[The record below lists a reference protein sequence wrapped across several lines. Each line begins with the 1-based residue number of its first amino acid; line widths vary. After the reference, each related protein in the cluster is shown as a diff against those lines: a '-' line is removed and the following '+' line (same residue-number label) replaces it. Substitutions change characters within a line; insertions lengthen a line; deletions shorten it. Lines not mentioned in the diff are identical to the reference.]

1 MVFAYV
7 MFHVKHYNFPSRFTL
22 PCLAGQLFCNNTK
35 ENSYN
40 MTTRIGINGFGRI
53 GRQSLKAILERYP
66 RELEV
71 IAVNDITDTK
81 TNAHLL
87 KYDSTYGRYPGEVE
101 ATADSLIVNGHTV
114 KVLAQR
120 DPAQIPW
127 ADLGIEIVI
136 ESTGLFTD
144 ASKAAAHLQGGAK
157 KVIISAPAKGED
169 LTMVLGVNEDMYDPS
184 RHNIISNASCTTNC
198 LAPAAKVINDAFG
211 IEKGLINTI
220 HSYTN
225 DQRILDQVHKD
236 LRRARSAGVNIIPT
250 STGAARALAL
260 VIPELKGRFDGMSL
274 RVPTV
279 TVSVVD
285 FVATLRK
292 ETSKDDVNEAFKQ
305 AAAGALQGILG
316 YTDEPL
322 VSTDFRGDPRSSIID
337 GLSTM
342 VVGGNMIKVIAWYDN
357 EWGYSCR
364 VADLTHFIAQK
375 GF

>member
-1 MVFAYV
+1 
-7 MFHVKHYNFPSRFTL
+7 
-22 PCLAGQLFCNNTK
+22 
-35 ENSYN
+35 

-53 GRQSLKAILERYP
+53 GRQSMKAILERYS
-66 RELEV
+66 REIEV
-71 IAVNDITDTK
+71 VAVNDLTDTK

-87 KYDSTYGRYPGEVE
+87 KYDSTYGRFPGEVE
-101 ATADSLIVNGHTV
+101 ATADALIVNGHTI
-114 KVLAQR
+114 KVLSQR

-127 ADLGIEIVI
+127 GDLGVELVI

-144 ASKAAAHLQGGAK
+144 ASKAAAHIKGGAK

-169 LTMVLGVNEDMYDPS
+169 LTMVLGVNDYMYDPAK
-184 RHNIISNASCTTNC
+184 HNIISNASCTTNC
-198 LAPAAKVINDAFG
+198 LAPAAKVINDTFG
-211 IEKGLINTI
+211 IEKGLMNTI

-225 DQRILDQVHKD
+225 DQRILDQVHSD

>member
-1 MVFAYV
+1 
-7 MFHVKHYNFPSRFTL
+7 
-22 PCLAGQLFCNNTK
+22 
-35 ENSYN
+35 

-53 GRQSLKAILERYP
+53 GRQTLKAMLERHP
-66 RELEV
+66 RDLEV
-71 IAVNDITDTK
+71 VALNDITDTR

-87 KYDSTYGRYPGEVE
+87 KYDSTYGHFPGEVE
-101 ATADSLIVNGHTV
+101 ATADTLIVNGHKV
-114 KVLAQR
+114 KVISQR
-120 DPAQIPW
+120 DPGQIPW
-127 ADLGIEIVI
+127 GDLGVELVI

-144 ASKAAAHLQGGAK
+144 AEKAAAHLRGGAK

-169 LTMVLGVNEDMYDPS
+169 LTMVLGVNDDMYDPAK
-184 RHNIISNASCTTNC
+184 HNIISNASCTTNC
-198 LAPAAKVINDAFG
+198 LAPAAKVLNDNFG
-211 IEKGLINTI
+211 IERGLMNTI

-236 LRRARSAGVNIIPT
+236 LRRARTAGSNIIPT
-250 STGAARALAL
+250 TTGAARALSL

-285 FVATLRK
+285 FVAFVRK
-292 ETSKDDVNEAFKQ
+292 EATKESINDAYKE
-305 AAAGALQGILG
+305 AAAGSLNGILG
-316 YTDEPL
+316 VTEEPL
-322 VSTDFRGDPRSSIID
+322 VSMDFRGDPRSSIID

-342 VVGGNMIKVIAWYDN
+342 VTGGNMVKVIAWYDN

-364 VADLTHFIAQK
+364 CADLANFIAQK

>member
-1 MVFAYV
+1 
-7 MFHVKHYNFPSRFTL
+7 
-22 PCLAGQLFCNNTK
+22 
-35 ENSYN
+35 

-53 GRQSLKAILERYP
+53 GRQTMKAMLERHP
-66 RELEV
+66 RDLEV
-71 IAVNDITDTK
+71 VAVNDLTDTK

-87 KYDSTYGRYPGEVE
+87 KYDSTYGHFPGEIE
-101 ATADSLIVNGHTV
+101 ATEDALIVNGHKI
-114 KVLAQR
+114 KVISQR

-127 ADLGIEIVI
+127 GDLGVELVI

-144 ASKAAAHLQGGAK
+144 AEKAAAHLRGGAK

-169 LTMVLGVNEDMYDPS
+169 LTIVLGVNDHMYDAAK
-184 RHNIISNASCTTNC
+184 HNIISNASCTTNC
-198 LAPAAKVINDAFG
+198 LAPAAKVLNDAFG
-211 IEKGLINTI
+211 IERGLMNTI

-236 LRRARSAGVNIIPT
+236 LRRARTAGANIIPT

-285 FVATLRK
+285 FVADVRK
-292 ETSKDDVNEAFKQ
+292 EATKEAVNDAFKQ
-305 AAAGALQGILG
+305 AAAGALKGILG
-316 YTDEPL
+316 FSDEPL
-322 VSTDFRGDPRSSIID
+322 VSTDYRGDSRSSIID

-342 VVGGNMIKVIAWYDN
+342 VTGGNMVKVIAWYDN

-364 VADLTHFIAQK
+364 VADLADFIAQK

>member
-1 MVFAYV
+1 
-7 MFHVKHYNFPSRFTL
+7 
-22 PCLAGQLFCNNTK
+22 
-35 ENSYN
+35 

-53 GRQSLKAILERYP
+53 GRQSLKAMLERYP
-66 RELEV
+66 RDLEV
-71 IAVNDITDTK
+71 VAVNDLTDTK

-87 KYDSTYGRYPGEVE
+87 KYDSTYGRFPGEVE
-101 ATADSLIVNGHTV
+101 TTPDSLIVNGHSI

-120 DPAQIPW
+120 DPALIPW
-127 ADLGIEIVI
+127 SDLGVQIVI
-136 ESTGLFTD
+136 ESTGFFTD
-144 ASKAAAHLQGGAK
+144 ADKAAAHLKGGAK
-157 KVIISAPAKGED
+157 KVIISAPARGED
-169 LTMVLGVNEDMYDPS
+169 LTMVLGVNDNMYDPAK
-184 RHNIISNASCTTNC
+184 HNIISNASCTTNC
-198 LAPAAKVINDAFG
+198 LAPAAKVINDSFG
-211 IEKGLINTI
+211 IEKGLMNTI

-236 LRRARSAGVNIIPT
+236 LRRARTAGVNIIPT

-292 ETSKDDVNEAFKQ
+292 EATKESVNDAYKE
-305 AAAGALQGILG
+305 AAAGSLNGILG
-316 YTDEPL
+316 VTEEPL
-322 VSTDFRGDPRSSIID
+322 VSMDFSGDPRSSIID

-342 VVGGNMIKVIAWYDN
+342 VTGGNMVKVIAWYDN

-364 VADLTHFIAQK
+364 CADLANFIAQK

>member
-1 MVFAYV
+1 
-7 MFHVKHYNFPSRFTL
+7 
-22 PCLAGQLFCNNTK
+22 
-35 ENSYN
+35 

-53 GRQSLKAILERYP
+53 GRQSLKAILERHGQD
-66 RELEV
+66 LDV
-71 IAVNDITDTK
+71 VALNDITDTK

-87 KYDSTYGRYPGEVE
+87 KYDSTYGRFPGEVE
-101 ATADSLIVNGHTV
+101 ATADSLIVNGRKI

-127 ADLGIEIVI
+127 SDLGVELVI

-144 ASKAAAHLQGGAK
+144 GDKAAAHLRGGAK

-169 LTMVLGVNEDMYDPS
+169 LTIVLGVNENMYDPAK
-184 RHNIISNASCTTNC
+184 HTIISNASCTTNC
-198 LAPAAKVINDAFG
+198 LAPAAKVLNDAFG
-211 IEKGLINTI
+211 IEHGLMNTI

-236 LRRARSAGVNIIPT
+236 LRRARTAGANIIPT
-250 STGAARALAL
+250 TTGAARALAL

-285 FVATLRK
+285 FVANVRK
-292 ETSKDDVNEAFKQ
+292 EASREAVNDAFKE
-305 AAAGALQGILG
+305 AAAGSLKGILAF
-316 YTDEPL
+316 TDEPL
-322 VSTDFRGDPRSSIID
+322 VSTDFRGDSHSSIID

-342 VVGGNMIKVIAWYDN
+342 VTGGNMVKVIAWYDN

-364 VADLTHFIAQK
+364 VADLAHFIAQK

>member
-1 MVFAYV
+1 
-7 MFHVKHYNFPSRFTL
+7 
-22 PCLAGQLFCNNTK
+22 
-35 ENSYN
+35 

-53 GRQSLKAILERYP
+53 GRQSMKAILERHP
-66 RELEV
+66 NDLEV
-71 IAVNDITDTK
+71 VAVNDLTDTR

-87 KYDSTYGRYPGEVE
+87 KYDSTYGRFPGEVE
-101 ATADSLIVNGHTV
+101 ATEDSLIVNGHRI
-114 KVLAQR
+114 KVISQR

-127 ADLGIEIVI
+127 SDLGVELVI
-136 ESTGLFTD
+136 ESTGFFTD
-144 ASKAAAHLQGGAK
+144 ADKAAAHLRGGAK

-169 LTMVLGVNEDMYDPS
+169 ITIVLGVNQDMYDPAK
-184 RHNIISNASCTTNC
+184 HNIISNASCTTNC
-198 LAPAAKVINDAFG
+198 LAPTAKVLNDVFG
-211 IEKGLINTI
+211 IEHGLMNTI

-236 LRRARSAGVNIIPT
+236 LRRARTAGANIIPT

-279 TVSVVD
+279 TVSIVD
-285 FVATLRK
+285 FVATVRK
-292 ETSKDDVNEAFKQ
+292 EATKEAINDAFK
-305 AAAGALQGILG
+305 AAEAGPLKGILA

-322 VSTDFRGDPRSSIID
+322 VSTDFRGDSHSSTID

-342 VVGGNMIKVIAWYDN
+342 VLGGNMVKVLAWYDN
-357 EWGYSCR
+357 EWGYSSR
-364 VADLTHFIAQK
+364 VADLADFIAKK